1 MNDNLLKTYTKD
13 FEDISCT
20 LAEIKSL
27 KRQEMRLRRKLKT
40 LELKY
45 SFLRELVGI
54 DNEGETISLAV
65 KKLFIEL
72 GFNNIQII
80 PEKQGIEDLRL
91 FVDNKLFIIETTG
104 TEKEGHRQSKTNQI
118 SIHIPFR
125 RKEFKDL
132 EVIGLFIT
140 NHDNKKDFQKRNKKP
155 FPPKYKEVAKHN
167 NYTITTTVDLFN
179 AFILFKQGKIT
190 PSEIIDKLSE
200 TGEFKILESTS
211 KSE

>member
-65 KKLFIEL
+65 KKLFRKNRREAFSVSSENML
-72 GFNNIQII
+72 PTTFCGLKMWRKCNSKPSQI
-80 PEKQGIEDLRL
+80 
-91 FVDNKLFIIETTG
+91 
-104 TEKEGHRQSKTNQI
+104 
-118 SIHIPFR
+118 
-125 RKEFKDL
+125 
-132 EVIGLFIT
+132 
-140 NHDNKKDFQKRNKKP
+140 
-155 FPPKYKEVAKHN
+155 
-167 NYTITTTVDLFN
+167 
-179 AFILFKQGKIT
+179 
-190 PSEIIDKLSE
+190 
-200 TGEFKILESTS
+200 
-211 KSE
+211 